1 MNNTVSELAEKT
13 ATKAAIQ
20 TVYNFGAGPAM
31 LPTAVMQQAQQE
43 LLDWHGSGISVIE
56 MSHRSKQ
63 FASIVE
69 ESEADLRELLN
80 VPGSHRILF
89 LQGGASSQFAMVPM
103 NLLGENEC
111 ADFIH
116 TGIWSGKAIKEAKRF
131 GKINVAASSEVD
143 KFLTIPDRASWDL
156 SDHPAYVYYTDN
168 ETIGGLEF
176 SGLPDVGDIP
186 LVSDMTSNFLS
197 RPIDVSK
204 FGVIIAGS
212 QKNIGPAGL
221 AIVIVRE
228 DLIGKAGARVPSLY
242 DYAVQNKEKS
252 LYNTPP
258 TFTWYMAGLV
268 FKWVKEQGGIAAMQ
282 RNSMSRSGKLY
293 NAIDASDFYANP
305 VRPEYR
311 SRMNVPF
318 TLKDD
323 GLNDDFLAEAKQAG
337 LVELKGHRSVGG
349 MRASLYNAMPQEG
362 VDVLLDFMQDFAR
375 RYG

>member
-1 MNNTVSELAEKT
+1 MSNTVSEIAEMT
-13 ATKAAIQ
+13 ATTVPTHA
-20 TVYNFGAGPAM
+20 VYNFGAGPAM
-31 LPTAVMQQAQQE
+31 LPVAVMKQAQQE
-43 LLDWHGSGISVIE
+43 FLDWHGTGISVIE

-80 VPGSHRILF
+80 VPDTHRVLF

-103 NLLGENEC
+103 NLLGEGAT
-111 ADFIH
+111 ADYIH
-116 TGIWSGKAIKEAKRF
+116 TGIWSGKAIKEAQRF
-131 GKINVAASSEVD
+131 GKINIAASSEAD
-143 KFLTIPDRASWDL
+143 SFLTVPDRASWNL
-156 SDHPAYVYYTDN
+156 SDRPAYVYYTDN

-176 SGLPDVGDIP
+176 SSLPDVGDAP

-197 RPIDVSK
+197 RPIDLSR

-221 AIVIVRE
+221 VIVIVRE
-228 DLIGKAGARVPSLY
+228 DLLGKAGANVPSLY
-242 DYAVQNKEKS
+242 DYAIQNKAKS

-268 FKWVKEQGGIAAMQ
+268 FKWVKEQGGVSTMQ
-282 RNSMSRSGKLY
+282 RNSITRSAKLY
-293 NAIDASDFYANP
+293 EAIDTSEFYANP
-305 VRPEYR
+305 VRTEYR

-318 TLKDD
+318 TLQDD
-323 GLNDDFLAEAKQAG
+323 SLNDVFLAEAKQAG
-337 LVELKGHRSVGG
+337 MVELKGHRSVGG
-349 MRASLYNAMPQEG
+349 MRASLYNAMPEKG
-362 VDVLLDFMQDFAR
+362 VDVLIDFMQDFAS

>member
-1 MNNTVSELAEKT
+1 MKATNTT
-13 ATKAAIQ
+13 TQ
-20 TVYNFGAGPAM
+20 TIYNFGAGPAM
-31 LPTAVMQQAQQE
+31 LPTAVMKQAQAE
-43 LLDWHGSGISVIE
+43 LLDWHGTGISVIE

-80 VPGSHRILF
+80 VPATHRVLF

-103 NLLGENEC
+103 NLLGEHAT
-111 ADFIH
+111 ADYIH
-116 TGIWSGKAIKEAKRF
+116 TGIWSGKAVTEAQRF
-131 GKINVAASSEVD
+131 GKVNIAASSETD
-143 KFLTIPDRASWDL
+143 KFLTIPERASWKL
-156 SDHPAYVYYTDN
+156 SDQSAYVYYTDN

-176 SGLPDVGDIP
+176 SSTPEVGDIP

-197 RPIDVSK
+197 RPVDVSK

-221 AIVIVRE
+221 VIVIVRE
-228 DLIGKAGARVPSLY
+228 DLIGKAGTQVPSMY

-268 FKWVKEQGGIAAMQ
+268 FKWIKEQGGIATMQ
-282 RNSMSRSGKLY
+282 SNSISRSSKLY
-293 NAIDASDFYANP
+293 EAIDNSDFYANP
-305 VRPEYR
+305 VQRKYR

-318 TLKDD
+318 ILKDD
-323 GLNDDFLAEAKQAG
+323 GLNDAFLSEAKEAG
-337 LVELKGHRSVGG
+337 MVELKGHRSVGG
-349 MRASLYNAMPQEG
+349 MRASIYNAMPQAG
-362 VDVLLDFMQDFAR
+362 INVLLEFMQDFAR

>member
-1 MNNTVSELAEKT
+1 MNNTVAEFAGMTAMKT
-13 ATKAAIQ
+13 ARQ

-31 LPTAVMQQAQQE
+31 LPIAVMKQAQEE
-43 LLDWHGSGISVIE
+43 LLDWHGTGISVIE

-63 FASIVE
+63 FNDIVE

-80 VPGSHRILF
+80 VPETHRVLF

-103 NLLGENEC
+103 NLLGGHAT
-111 ADFIH
+111 ADYIH
-116 TGIWSGKAIKEAKRF
+116 TGIWSGKAITEAQRF
-131 GKINVAASSEVD
+131 GKVNIAASSEAGG
-143 KFLTIPDRASWDL
+143 FFTIPERAGWNL
-156 SDHPAYVYYTDN
+156 SDQSAYVYYTDN

-176 SGLPDVGDIP
+176 SSTPEVGDIP

-197 RPIDVSK
+197 RPVDVSK

-221 AIVIVRE
+221 VIVIVRE
-228 DLIGKAGARVPSLY
+228 DLIGKAGPHVPSLY

-268 FKWVKEQGGIAAMQ
+268 FKWIKAQGGIATMQ
-282 RNSMSRSGKLY
+282 SNSISRSSKLY
-293 NAIDASDFYANP
+293 DAIDNSDFYANP
-305 VRPEYR
+305 VQREYR

-318 TLKDD
+318 TLKDE
-323 GLNDDFLAEAKQAG
+323 GLNDTFLAEAREAG
-337 LVELKGHRSVGG
+337 MVELKGHRSVGG
-349 MRASLYNAMPQEG
+349 MRASLYNAMPQAG
-362 VDVLLDFMQDFAR
+362 VEVLLSFMQDFAC
-375 RYG
+375 RYQ